1 VNPVIVVEGKND
13 RRQLE
18 KVLRPEIA
26 IFCTFGIPSTDRLE
40 RLKKKIGQSP
50 LYIFVDNDAAGRR
63 IRGVLAEAFPDAEH
77 IYTRRGYDGVEG
89 TPLEY
94 LVQQLEKAGLE
105 EWIRTEYLNEGF
117 LNLGLSPF
125 ERR

>member
-1 VNPVIVVEGKND
+1 MKPVIVVEGKND

-18 KVLRPEIA
+18 KVLRPGIS
-26 IFCTFGIPSTDRLE
+26 ILCTYGIPNSEQLE
-40 RLKKKIGQSP
+40 RLRKKIGPAP

-63 IRGVLAEAFPDAEH
+63 IRGVLADAFPEAEH

-94 LVQQLEKAGLE
+94 LVQQLIKAGLE
-105 EWIRTEYLNEGF
+105 EWIQREF
-117 LNLGLSPF
+117 LPDDWTPFRLDSF
-125 ERR
+125 ER